1 MAGCS
6 AGARRLAVAAA
17 CALLSACGP
26 NWIGF
31 TRAPEPAAVTPWAP
45 LERADLFEGVGSETE
60 IVGRPQKVVARHED
74 TFTDIARRFNLGY
87 DELRAANPGIDP
99 WIPGE
104 GTEILLPTAHV
115 IPEAPREGVVVNLPA
130 MRLWWFGPPDEQGRQ
145 TVVTHPIGI
154 GKIGWSTPLGKFKV
168 LSSRKDPPWT
178 PPESVRQ
185 AYAERGEHLP
195 PVVPAGPD
203 NPLGRHAV
211 RLDNPVY
218 LLHGTNKP
226 AGVGMRVSHGCIR
239 LYPEDIERL
248 FDDLPPGT
256 PVHMIDQPWLAG
268 WHDGQLYF
276 EAHAH
281 LEDGHQDWNAALEQL
296 RARAGGR
303 AVDWERVAALG
314 EAAMG
319 LPLPVSAGS
328 PEPAQWLAAAPRVE
342 NRPRG
347 NFKDSAPEEDPA
359 PVPEQLAHEP
369 RE

>member
-6 AGARRLAVAAA
+6 VGIERFAVVAA
-17 CALLSACGP
+17 CTLLSACGP
-26 NWIGF
+26 NWVGF
-31 TRAPEPAAVTPWAP
+31 TRAPDAAAVVPWAP
-45 LERADLFEGVGSETE
+45 LERSDLFESVSSETE
-60 IVGRPQKVVARHED
+60 VLGRPQKVVARHED

-87 DELRAANPGIDP
+87 EELRAANPGVDP

-130 MRLWWFGPPDEQGRQ
+130 MRLWWFGPPDEHGRQ
-145 TVVTHPIGI
+145 TVITHPIGI
-154 GKIGWSTPLGKFKV
+154 GKIGWSTPLGSFKV

-178 PPESVRQ
+178 PPASVRQ

-195 PVVPAGPD
+195 VVVPPGPD

-256 PVHMIDQPWLAG
+256 PVHMVDQPWLAG
-268 WHDGQLYF
+268 WHDGQLHF
-276 EAHAH
+276 EAHPP
-281 LEDGHQDWNAALEQL
+281 LEDGNQDWNAALEQL
-296 RARAGGR
+296 RARAGAR
-303 AVDWERVAALG
+303 ALDWERVATLG

-328 PEPAQWLAAAPRVE
+328 PDPARWLAAAPRVE
-342 NRPRG
+342 NRARG
-347 NFKDSAPEEDPA
+347 NFRDVEPEAEPA
-359 PVPEQLAHEP
+359 PEQLA
-369 RE
+369 RDGRD